1 MVCGPSPLL
10 PIVKDPDGKQHD
22 PLFTARVETAVA
34 KAQELTFPANFIFG
48 SATSS
53 YQVEGGIVDTNWNR
67 WEAQKTRKDGGETVK
82 NGEGAGAA
90 CDMWNLFESVDL
102 PLIKQLGLGSFRF
115 SIEWSRVEP
124 TEGNFDEAAMARY
137 VSWCRGLREADIE
150 PCVTLLHFTEPG
162 WFVDK
167 GGWEKRANVP
177 CFVRFCKYV
186 IDHLAPHCSMWC
198 TLNEPVGT
206 TLNGWLQARRT
217 RPPPSAHGRKG
228 QAAPFRSHQ
237 LPPPPPRH
245 RLAVPRRAQGI
256 HPPGKTGEVRLI
268 FRVLYNQLMAHK
280 QARPPVAKHAPA
292 R

>member
-1 MVCGPSPLL
+1 MAPTI
-10 PIVKDPDGKQHD
+10 PIRHLPDGKCRD
-22 PLFTARVETAVA
+22 ALMPATEEEAKDVAASLSFPPDFLFGA
-34 KAQELTFPANFIFG
+34 
-48 SATSS
+48 ATSA

-67 WEAQKTRKDGGETVK
+67 WEEMKVRPGTQLETVR
-82 NGEGAGAA
+82 GGVGAGRAT
-90 CDMWNLFESVDL
+90 DMWNLFETVDL
-102 PLIKQLGLGSFRF
+102 PLIKQLGLTMFRF
-115 SIEWSRVEP
+115 SVEWSRVQPKRDE
-124 TEGNFDEAAMARY
+124 FDEAAIARY
-137 VSWCRGLREADIE
+137 ARWCQKLREAGVE
-150 PCVTLLHFTEPG
+150 PMVTLLHFTEPG
-162 WFVDK
+162 WFEDL
-167 GGWEKRANVP
+167 GGWEAEVSADCFGEFARYVVP
-177 CFVRFCKYV
+177 R
-186 IDHLAPHCSMWC
+186 LAPHCAYWC

-228 QAAPFRSHQ
+228 QAAPFRTHQ